1 VGWYCLGD
9 GTARSCPGGTYGAEE
24 GLTSVNCSGTCL
36 GGFYCPPGSTSP
48 TEYPCTYMQSDEY
61 QAMHYCPRGSHAPLP
76 TRQGF
81 YVSYA
86 QDPKFKEAGYF
97 GDVATIA
104 ISFNVTTASAPTSDR
119 RALLKANIANKLLT
133 IDEGHIS
140 RFGVIPLPTG
150 LGWAVRF
157 EATHSV
163 SQAGYETALK
173 WKDGVKALLKSKP
186 FLLNEDGFNSNS
198 SPLVNLRVE
207 PESVRGVVAGRRTM
221 VIHTHIPLFEFI
233 IDVHSFIHSPPPPLS
248 PLQTLMLF
256 FVCMHIYIHTHIH
269 YFSYGIKSVATWMN
283 LFSPMSLRSGT
294 LLSPC
299 YYSLTSLLLY
309 PNLMIITAY
318 YLPPSLRL

>member
-1 VGWYCLGD
+1 M
-9 GTARSCPGGTYGAEE
+9 
-24 GLTSVNCSGTCL
+24 NCSGTCL

-86 QDPKFKEAGYF
+86 QDPKFKAGYF

-119 RALLKANIANKLLT
+119 RALLKANIANKLLS
-133 IDEGHIS
+133 IDEGHVS

-157 EATHSV
+157 EATYSV

-173 WKDGVKALLKSKP
+173 WKDGVKDILKSKP
-186 FLLNEDGFNSNS
+186 FLLNEDGFNSGSNS
-198 SPLVNLRVE
+198 APLVNLKVE

-221 VIHTHIPLFEFI
+221 VTHTPLFESP
-233 IDVHSFIHSPPPPLS
+233 SFPTSNTN
-248 PLQTLMLF
+248 TLV
-256 FVCMHIYIHTHIH
+256 VCCTYVCTYIC
-269 YFSYGIKSVATWMN
+269 FSYGIKPVATWMD
-283 LFSPMSLRSGT
+283 LFSPTSLLSGT

-299 YYSLTSLLLY
+299 YCSLTSLLLY

-318 YLPPSLRL
+318 YLPPSPSL